1 LEARCETDWGLAV
14 VPHVATMIDYK
25 HLFKPAVAVHSV
37 SAISTYCF
45 KKLNAK
51 VNVINCE
58 ENGIPVV

>member
-1 LEARCETDWGLAV
+1 
-14 VPHVATMIDYK
+14 MIDYK